1 MFKLTREFYEP
12 KEGRYAEKIVQGD
25 TVVYVETDLKTVKV
39 FGGKRAKSDSYIQ
52 YRTPEQAQSAIKSLL
67 ERRAANEVE
76 NAKYKAERKA
86 KNSAPRTFK
95 VGDILHGSWGY
106 DQTNNDFFQVVEIVS
121 PRKIAVKKIGKTY
134 RQSGHDCGY
143 VTAAKDSFISDKVTV
158 HLVQDGH
165 IKYDPCG
172 YYKNSSDESRERN
185 YSASLWSGGETYE
198 SSYA

>member
-1 MFKLTREFYEP
+1 MFKLTREFFIP
-12 KEGRYAEKIVQGD
+12 KEYAEKIVQGD
-25 TVVYVETDLKTVKV
+25 TIVYLETDKVTVKA
-39 FGGKRAKSDSYIQ
+39 FGGKRAKPDLYIR
-52 YRTPEQAQSAIKSLL
+52 YRTPEQAQAAIKDFLD
-67 ERRAANEVE
+67 RRAKNEAANEV
-76 NAKYKAERKA
+76 YKAERKA
-86 KNSAPRTFK
+86 KNSAPHSFK

-106 DQTNNDFFQVVEIVS
+106 DQTNNDFFQVVEIIS
-121 PRKIAVKKIGKTY
+121 PRKIAVKKIGKEY

-143 VTAAKDSFISDKVTV
+143 VTAAKDSFISDRVTV

-172 YYKNSSDESRERN
+172 YYTNSSDESRERN